1 MIKKLNKMIKLNLKE
16 HCVETAAKKALQEFM
31 SEYLKN
37 GDEETGKKIEF
48 LREFLMTQDFRKIRA
63 ERPELSGGKDVD
75 VLIIKE
81 EKEFK
86 IKLIKE

>member
-1 MIKKLNKMIKLNLKE
+1 MIRLNLKE
-16 HCVETAAKKALQEFM
+16 HCIERAAKKALQDLI
-31 SEYLKN
+31 SNYLKN

-63 ERPELSGGKDVD
+63 ESPELSGGKDVD
-75 VLIIKE
+75 VLIIRE
-81 EKEFK
+81 GKEFK